1 MQIVSVKSQNAL
13 SGVQQNL
20 REGDFV
26 FARVLKNLGGGNYL
40 ISFAGGRFAARSAQS
55 LVQGQTFRAQIS
67 LAGGSVALKIVS
79 GQNAQG
85 GDNLVKTFSALS
97 PEARE
102 FLAALGL
109 PADSVSAKI
118 LQSMMQQGAKLDPRL
133 MQKVRRLSQ
142 KFKGRESEAAEAALA
157 LEEKGVDSESLALD
171 QIMGA
176 LDGDESQKGQDGQN
190 AQGQEGGGQDQNGSQ
205 GQKDGQA
212 SDYGQIL
219 GEVKRFFSFAENFP
233 QEKIDGLAVFNHLRG
248 KGEAGQKGWVF
259 FPFEYT
265 IAGDGQKG
273 AEEGKGALRLY
284 LDYEKRSLEKMVI
297 NFKSICAN
305 FYFVVYLEGK
315 KVRKLIVSGA
325 DQKNLEEL
333 KNSFGRDV
341 KVEAAD
347 LEEIS
352 TFGAEDLP
360 IFGVEG
366 FA

>member
-1 MQIVSVKSQNAL
+1 MQIISVKSQGAL

-40 ISFAGGRFAARSAQS
+40 ISFSGGRFAARSTQN

-171 QIMGA
+171 QIMDA
-176 LDGDESQKGQDGQN
+176 LDGGEGGEAGQN
-190 AQGQEGGGQDQNGSQ
+190 AQGQEGGGQDQNVSQ
-205 GQKDGQA
+205 GPKDGQA
-212 SDYGQIL
+212 SGYGQIL

-259 FPFEYT
+259 FPFEYKVS
-265 IAGDGQKG
+265 GESQNG
-273 AEEGKGALRLY
+273 AEEGKGTLRLY
-284 LDYEKRSLEKMVI
+284 LDYEKRSLEKMAI
-297 NFKSICAN
+297 SFKSICAN
-305 FYFVVYLEGK
+305 LFFVVYLKDK

-325 DQKNLEEL
+325 GQENLEEL
-333 KNSFGRDV
+333 RNSFGRDV
-341 KVEAAD
+341 KVEVAD
-347 LEEIS
+347 LDEIS
-352 TFGAEDLP
+352 TFGVEDLP